1 MNLKLPVL
9 SSSTRSRTM
18 IVAGTMLAALVTGG
32 WLLQRGARTGT
43 FTAYEGAQLFES
55 VFRRVQNDYVDA
67 VTDSA
72 LYAKSVDGMLYELRD
87 PYSTFLPP
95 DRFARLNESTSGNY
109 AGLGVEVDLRD
120 GWLIVVAP
128 LPGGPADRAGLQPG
142 DRIIEIA
149 GKSTKGWTNEE
160 ASKLMR
166 GKPGTPVDL
175 KIERPGVTAPL
186 EFKLQ
191 RNTIHQSAV
200 RRTAM
205 FADGVGYID
214 LKAFSDSTAKELN
227 VAVTSLLARGMKT
240 LILDLRTN
248 PGGLLTQGVRVSDLF
263 LNPGEKIVS
272 MRGRIPETNR
282 EYADTAQQSWPDLP
296 LTVLVDGRSASAA
309 EIVAGALQDHD
320 RALIVGTPTYGK
332 GSAQTVIP
340 FGDQGGLKI
349 TTARW
354 FTPAGRSIT
363 RRPPSDDE
371 DEDELPPITRE
382 RFRTDAGRSVYGGG
396 GITPDVIAGDSAAPA
411 AEAAFTRALGAN
423 VGRFRDAVTDYALFL
438 EGTRGV
444 ATPDFVVTGAM
455 REEVWKRM
463 QARGIEISRS
473 TYDQAEPIVS
483 RAIAFDIAR
492 YVFGAEAEFRRRA
505 AADKVLQKAL
515 DPARA
520 ASTEQELLRKATA
533 MAPPVDSAD
542 TADAGGGSPRGA
554 SGSCSSG
561 LVTLGADWFAP
572 FAHQGS
578 RSSDC
583 MASVPRAWRRRRG
596 TSLPMQRAP

>member
-43 FTAYEGAQLFES
+43 FTTYEGAKLFES
-55 VFRRVQNDYVDA
+55 VFRRIQNDYVDP
-67 VTDSA
+67 VSDSA

-191 RNTIHQSAV
+191 RSTIHQSAV

-263 LNPGEKIVS
+263 LNEGKKFAS
-272 MRGRIPETNR
+272 RRGRIPETNG
-282 EYADTAQQSWPDLP
+282 EYADPAQQSWPTLP

-354 FTPAGRSIT
+354 FTPVGRSIT
-363 RRPPSDDE
+363 RRQPSDDDTE
-371 DEDELPPITRE
+371 DPVTPARE
-382 RFRTDAGRSVYGGG
+382 RYHTDGGRIVYGGG
-396 GITPDVIAGDSAAPA
+396 GGDTQRLGGGSEPPV
-411 AEAAFTRALGAN
+411 EEVNFMRALGTNASH
-423 VGRFRDAVTDYALFL
+423 FRDAVTDYALFL
-438 EGTRGV
+438 KENNGV
-444 ATPDFVVTGAM
+444 GRPDFFVTTVM
-455 REEVWKRM
+455 RDEVWKRM
-463 QARGIEISRS
+463 TARG
-473 TYDQAEPIVS
+473 V
-483 RAIAFDIAR
+483 DI
-492 YVFGAEAEFRRRA
+492 
-505 AADKVLQKAL
+505 
-515 DPARA
+515 P
-520 ASTEQELLRKATA
+520 
-533 MAPPVDSAD
+533 
-542 TADAGGGSPRGA
+542 
-554 SGSCSSG
+554 
-561 LVTLGADWFAP
+561 
-572 FAHQGS
+572 
-578 RSSDC
+578 
-583 MASVPRAWRRRRG
+583 
-596 TSLPMQRAP
+596 

>member
-1 MNLKLPVL
+1 MNLKLPIP
-9 SSSTRSRTM
+9 SASARSRTL

-43 FTAYEGAQLFES
+43 FTTFEGARLFES
-55 VFRRVQNDYVDA
+55 VFRHIQNDYVDP

-128 LPGGPADRAGLQPG
+128 LPGGPAERAGLQPG

-227 VAVTSLLARGMKT
+227 GAVTSLLARGMKT

-263 LNPGEKIVS
+263 LNEGEKIVS

-282 EYADTAQQSWPDLP
+282 EYADTAQQSWPNLP

-354 FTPAGRSIT
+354 FTPVGRSIT
-363 RRPPSDDE
+363 RRQPNDDESDD
-371 DEDELPPITRE
+371 PVTPARE
-382 RFRTDAGRSVYGGG
+382 RYHTDGGRIVYGGG
-396 GITPDVIAGDSAAPA
+396 GITPDVIAGDSTTPV
-411 AEAAFTRALGAN
+411 EEVNFMRALGTNASH
-423 VGRFRDAVTDYALFL
+423 FRDAVTDYALFL
-438 EGTRGV
+438 KGTNGV
-444 ATPDFVVTGAM
+444 ASPDFFVTPVM
-455 REEVWKRM
+455 RDEVWKRM
-463 QARGIEISRS
+463 TARGVDIPRS
-473 TYDQAEPIVS
+473 VYDEAEPLVS
-483 RAIAFDIAR
+483 RLIGFEIAR
-492 YVFGAEAEFRRRA
+492 YVFGPDAEFRRRA
-505 AADKVLQKAL
+505 AADKVLQKA
-515 DPARA
+515 
-520 ASTEQELLRKATA
+520 QELARGAKSEQDLLRRA
-533 MAPPVDSAD
+533 MTLAPVASDSAD
-542 TADAGGGSPRGA
+542 SSGGGGR
-554 SGSCSSG
+554 
-561 LVTLGADWFAP
+561 
-572 FAHQGS
+572 
-578 RSSDC
+578 
-583 MASVPRAWRRRRG
+583 
-596 TSLPMQRAP
+596 